1 MERWRSCAKRR
12 LRDPFAKSRA
22 VSDARTAVVV
32 GANGGMGAAVTRA
45 LLQQGYY
52 VAATVSR
59 PDTLDAF
66 LAAFPACSH
75 AVPLDLSDAGAVKA
89 QLTGLVENL
98 PRLDAVV
105 VCAAV
110 APFAPA
116 ETTDFDVFRQTVEI
130 NCLSNLAVYQSCL
143 PALRRSAGRLLL
155 TGSWSGKVA
164 TPMMASYVAS
174 KFALEGLVDVLRQE
188 ASAWGVHVVLI
199 QPGALDTQMMR
210 RSQASLAATI
220 ASLPE
225 SETALYGKLYRQ
237 MKYRADEG
245 IANANFTAPEA
256 VAATVCQ
263 ALEAKHP
270 ATRYPVG
277 ADAIYMCDMAVSRSD
292 REIDDFILD
301 MYRSAPLDGIVEK
314 SELSA
319 TE

>member
-45 LLQQGYY
+45 LLQQGYD
-52 VAATVSR
+52 VSATVSR

-89 QLTGLVENL
+89 QLKGLVENL

-188 ASAWGVHVVLI
+188 ASAWGVQVVLI

-263 ALEAKHP
+263 ALEATYP

-277 ADAIYMCDMAVSRSD
+277 ADAIYMCDMAATRSD

>member
-45 LLQQGYY
+45 LLQQGYH

-188 ASAWGVHVVLI
+188 ASAWGVQVVLI

-263 ALEAKHP
+263 ALEATYP

-277 ADAIYMCDMAVSRSD
+277 ADAIYMCDMAATRSD

>member
-45 LLQQGYY
+45 LLQQGYH

-188 ASAWGVHVVLI
+188 ASAWGVQVVLI

-263 ALEAKHP
+263 ALEATHP

-277 ADAIYMCDMAVSRSD
+277 ADAIYMCDMAATRSD

>member
-1 MERWRSCAKRR
+1 MGRWRSCAKRY
-12 LRDPFAKSRA
+12 LRDPITKNRV
-22 VSDARTAVVV
+22 VSGARTALVV

-45 LLQQGYY
+45 LLQQGYD

-59 PDTLDAF
+59 PGTLDAF
-66 LAAFPACSH
+66 LGAFPTCSH
-75 AVPLDLSDAGAVKA
+75 AAPLDLADAGAVKA
-89 QLTGLVENL
+89 QLTALVENL

-116 ETTDFDVFRQTVEI
+116 ETTDFDIFRQTVEI

-143 PALRRSAGRLLL
+143 PALRRTRGRLLL

-174 KFALEGLVDVLRQE
+174 KFALEGLADVLRQE
-188 ASAWGVHVVLI
+188 ATAWGVHVVLI

-210 RSQASLAATI
+210 RSQTSLAATI
-220 ASLPE
+220 ASLSE
-225 SETALYGKLYRQ
+225 SEAALYGKLYRQ

-245 IANANFTAPEA
+245 IANANFTTPET
-256 VAATVCQ
+256 VAATVRE
-263 ALEAKHP
+263 ALEAEHP

-277 ADAIYMCDMAVSRSD
+277 ADATFMCDMAATRSD

-301 MYRSAPLDGIVEK
+301 MYRSAPLDDIAASGAP
-314 SELSA
+314 SESA
-319 TE
+319 